1 MTLFTEPDFYINLD
15 PIAPKRIQPATGM
28 ENRIS
33 IKKAGL
39 PPVDGLLLV
48 VVIDPNEITEPLVAL
63 EGMVWAY
70 GHMPVK
76 EGDRLTI
83 TIHEASLL
91 LESYKPPIPIN
102 ITIGGTVKLNH
113 R

>member
-1 MTLFTEPDFYINLD
+1 MTLFTEPDFYIDLD
-15 PIAPKRIQPATGM
+15 LIARKRIQPAMGM

-48 VVIDPNEITEPLVAL
+48 VAIDPDERTEPLVAL
-63 EGMVWAY
+63 EGTIWAY

-76 EGDRLTI
+76 KGDRLTI

-91 LESYKPPIPIN
+91 LEAYKPPIPIN
-102 ITIGGTVKLNH
+102 ITILGTVKRNH